1 MREIHQW
8 QLLLVHFGDYLDLF
22 EDDKTYK
29 KTDFINGV
37 NIGREFSEPHMA
49 IVLSPNPLC
58 KGDTILVVPITNYTP
73 NDENHWDKIVLDEN
87 KYNFLRKKSSI
98 HLSAIRNISKK
109 RIIKEVRAYIPKS
122 LQRSIKNKLCSFFKS
137 P

>member
-1 MREIHQW
+1 M
-8 QLLLVHFGDYLDLF
+8 DLF
-22 EDDKTYK
+22 KDDKTYK

-37 NIGREFSEPHMA
+37 NVGREFSEPHMA

-87 KYNFLRKKSSI
+87 KYNFLHKKSSI
-98 HLSAIRNISKK
+98 YLSAIRNISKK
-109 RIIKEVRAYIPKS
+109 HIIKEI
-122 LQRSIKNKLCSFFKS
+122 
-137 P
+137 